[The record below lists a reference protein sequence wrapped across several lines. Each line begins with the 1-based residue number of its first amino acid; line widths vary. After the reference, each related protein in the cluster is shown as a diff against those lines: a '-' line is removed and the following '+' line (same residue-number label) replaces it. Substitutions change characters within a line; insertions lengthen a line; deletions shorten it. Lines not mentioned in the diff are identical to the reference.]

1 MNPHSKF
8 VQSWT
13 KFFALSCLLAIF
25 IDPLFFF
32 LIFVKQVC
40 FFPPY
45 FASHVLVFLRLQQS
59 LALQNDKCI
68 MIDWPMA
75 KAFVAVRSVTD
86 ILFSVNILLQ
96 VCFLFAYVTL

>member
-1 MNPHSKF
+1 MLVGYFHRS
-8 VQSWT
+8 SLL
-13 KFFALSCLLAIF
+13 LSHIRQTGM
-25 IDPLFFF
+25 FF
-32 LIFVKQVC
+32 LSIFC
-40 FFPPY
+40 FSCF
-45 FASHVLVFLRLQQS
+45 VFLRLQQS

-96 VCFLFAYVTL
+96 VCFLFAYFLL